1 MKRGDDLHSLIGEVR
16 KNLHCSSRLSAEQC
30 EHLLN
35 SIQKFAC
42 IDFSV
47 FFDGMS
53 HSEMTLAYCAQGYEE
68 QYGNAITVNEAAAA
82 LHISVPAVSR
92 TLRGLSE
99 CGILERRSD
108 ENDRRSVRIHVTD
121 KGRELLAKNI
131 ANCIE
136 AVDSSMKPF
145 SEEELAAM
153 ISLHAKFT
161 AALSK
166 YAAQYGHTTEK
177 AYKRKEL

>member
-1 MKRGDDLHSLIGEVR
+1 MQCLINEVSRSL
-16 KNLHCSSRLSAEQC
+16 KNSSRLSPEQC
-30 EHLLN
+30 GELLA

-68 QYGNAITVNEAAAA
+68 QHGNAITVNEAAAA

-99 CGILERRSD
+99 CGILERKSD

-136 AVDSSMKPF
+136 AVDSAMKPF

-161 AALSK
+161 AALSH
-166 YAAQYGHTTEK
+166 YAAQYGHPTEK
-177 AYKRKEL
+177 ADKRKEL

>member
-1 MKRGDDLHSLIGEVR
+1 MHCLINEVSR
-16 KNLHCSSRLSAEQC
+16 NLQNSSRLSPEQC
-30 EHLLN
+30 GALLQ
-35 SIQKFAC
+35 SIQKFAS

-68 QYGNAITVNEAAAA
+68 THGNAITVNEAAAA

-108 ENDRRSVRIHVTD
+108 ENDRRSIRIHVTE

-136 AVDSSMKPF
+136 AVDGALMPF
-145 SEEELAAM
+145 STDEIASM
-153 ISLHAKFT
+153 IALHSKF
-161 AALSK
+161 ADAL
-166 YAAQYGHTTEK
+166 AQYASQYHHPTEK
-177 AYKRKEL
+177 ADKRKEP

>member
-1 MKRGDDLHSLIGEVR
+1 MQCLISEVSR
-16 KNLHCSSRLSAEQC
+16 KLRDSSRLSPEQC
-30 EHLLN
+30 GELLA

-47 FFDGMS
+47 FFDGMT
-53 HSEMTLAYCAQGYEE
+53 HSEMSLTYCAQGYEE
-68 QYGNAITVNEAAAA
+68 KHGIAITVNEAAAA

-99 CGILERRSD
+99 CGILERRTD
-108 ENDRRSVRIHVTD
+108 ENDRRSVRIHVTK

-136 AVDSSMKPF
+136 AVEGALKPFAEEEISSMIT
-145 SEEELAAM
+145 LN
-153 ISLHAKFT
+153 AKFT
-161 AALSK
+161 GALAQ
-166 YAAQYGHTTEK
+166 YAAQCHHSTEK
-177 AYKRKEL
+177 ADKRKEP